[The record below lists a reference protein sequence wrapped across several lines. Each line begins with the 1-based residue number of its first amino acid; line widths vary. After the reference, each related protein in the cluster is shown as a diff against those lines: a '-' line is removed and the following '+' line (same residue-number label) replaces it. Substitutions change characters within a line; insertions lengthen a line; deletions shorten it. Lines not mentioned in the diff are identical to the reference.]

1 VPSDNHEQD
10 ETVGASAVTPSLS
23 APRIGRDLPLAATF
37 SPGDV
42 LASRFRIV
50 RFIAQGGMGEVYEA
64 EDSELGGRVA
74 LKTIRSGIAEDSGS
88 IDRFKREV
96 QLARQVTHGNVC
108 RIYDVFRHAG
118 ITFLTME
125 LLHGETL
132 ADRLARVD
140 RLTTAQARPIVS
152 QIAAGLTAAHRV
164 GVVHRDFK
172 SANVM
177 LVPDAQ
183 EEAGVRAVITDFGLA
198 RLARADSGESITA
211 TMTGAMAGTPAYMAP
226 EQVEGGPI
234 TPATDIYA
242 LGVVLYEMVTGAR
255 PFSGD
260 TPLSIAVKR
269 LKEAPSSPRVRV
281 RDLDPAW
288 ERAILRC
295 LERDP
300 ADRFASATD
309 VARAIAGEKVAGGRV
324 ERNRRR
330 LAWTAVAVGLAVA
343 AALGYRLAAG
353 RRGAAASA
361 STSAAT
367 RMRPSVAV
375 LGFKNLTGR
384 PDAAWVS
391 TALSE
396 MLTTELA
403 AGEKLRTVPGESVA
417 RMKSDLALADA
428 DSYGKETLTRI
439 RRNIDAGYLVVGS
452 YLAVAGAP
460 VRVDLKLQDA
470 TAGETIAAVTETGT
484 EAELADLVARAG
496 GKLREK
502 LGAGA
507 ISPAQAVAVRASV
520 PANADAAR
528 LYSEGLQKMR
538 AFDNLAARDLFEKA
552 IVADPN
558 HALSHAALASAWRAM
573 AYDGKAKEE
582 GKKAFDLAGNLSR
595 EDRLSVEGQYRFAAR
610 EWPKAIEV
618 YRTLIGL
625 FPDNLEY
632 GLRLADAQSSGGKG
646 KEALATVETLR
657 RLPQPARD
665 DPRVDLAEASAAYA
679 LGDFQR
685 EKTAAARARQS
696 ADARGAR
703 LVVARALYYEGWALY
718 MLGDFPGALKA
729 GQVAQRTYAD
739 AGDRGGVA
747 LVLADIVSLAPW
759 AQGNVERAR
768 RSLAEALAISR
779 EIGDKRNESAALNNL
794 ANLASQR
801 GDNGEARR
809 MYEQAIAVARE
820 TDEKVGRVI
829 FLSNLAMIL
838 QLDGDLP
845 AGEKRAREAL
855 AIARESGDERGMTM
869 SLTALGSIAFARGD
883 LAGSKASVEEAA
895 LLSRKG
901 DSLSYAFAQTGIG
914 EILRVQ
920 GDLAAARRK
929 HEEVLELAKKNG
941 VKGIASERQLSL
953 AELDIEEG
961 RPAEG
966 EALARK
972 AAPEFERENL
982 REDQILATVIL
993 ARALLA
999 QGKNDEAAKEVEVG
1013 RSLSGASLSTRLNL
1027 AVTRA
1032 RVEAA
1037 LGKTREANKHATEA
1051 LQLATK
1057 HGFVPEQLEARLA
1070 LGEIEMK
1077 SGEADT
1083 GRARLAAL
1091 EKDAQAKGFLLIA
1104 RKAARARGQVPG

>member
-1 VPSDNHEQD
+1 VSPDNHEKD

-23 APRIGRDLPLAATF
+23 APRIGRDIALAATF

-42 LASRFRIV
+42 LATRFRIM

-74 LKTIRSGIAEDSGS
+74 LKTIRSGIAEEAES

-96 QLARQVTHGNVC
+96 HLARQVTHGNVC
-108 RIYDVFRHAG
+108 RIYDVFRQSG

-132 ADRLARVD
+132 ADRLAHVD

-183 EEAGVRAVITDFGLA
+183 EEGGVRAVITDFGLA
-198 RLARADSGESITA
+198 RLSRADSGESITA

-255 PFSGD
+255 PFTGD

-300 ADRFASATD
+300 ADRFSSASD
-309 VARAIAGEKVAGGRV
+309 VARAIAGEKVAGGRA
-324 ERNRRR
+324 ERNRRH
-330 LAWTAVAVGLAVA
+330 LAWTAVVLGLVVA

-353 RRGAAASA
+353 RRGAAESA
-361 STSAAT
+361 ATAAT

-470 TAGETIAAVTETGT
+470 TAGETIASVTESGT

-528 LYSEGLQKMR
+528 LYAEGLQKMR

-573 AYDGKAKEE
+573 AYDAKAKAE

-595 EDRLSVEGQYRFAAR
+595 EDRLSVEGQYRVAAR

-618 YRTLIGL
+618 YRTLVGL

-632 GLRLADAQSSGGKG
+632 GLRLADAQSSGAKG
-646 KEALATVETLR
+646 KEALTTVETLR

-665 DPRVDLAEASAAYA
+665 DPRIDLAEASAAYA

-729 GQVAQRTYAD
+729 GQAAQRTYAD

-747 LVLADIVSLAPW
+747 LVLADVVSLAPF
-759 AQGNVERAR
+759 AQGNVESAR
-768 RSLAEALAISR
+768 RSLADALAISR

-794 ANLASQR
+794 ANLAAQR

-809 MYEQAIAVARE
+809 MYEQALAVARE
-820 TDEKVGRVI
+820 TDERVGRVI

-838 QLDGDLP
+838 QLEGDLP
-845 AGEKRAREAL
+845 GGEKRAQEAL
-855 AIARESGDERGMTM
+855 AIAREGGDERGMTM
-869 SLTALGSIAFARGD
+869 SLTSLGSIAFAKGD
-883 LAGSKASVEEAA
+883 LAGAKSSVEEAA

-914 EILRVQ
+914 EILRVR

-929 HEEVLELAKKNG
+929 YEEVLELVKKNG
-941 VKGIASERQLSL
+941 VKGIVSERELSL

-966 EALARK
+966 EARVRN
-972 AAPEFERENL
+972 AAPEFGRENL
-982 REDQILATVIL
+982 RDDQVLATVIL

-999 QGKNDEAAKEVEVG
+999 QGKNDEAAKEVEAG
-1013 RSLSGASLSTRLNL
+1013 RSLSGASVSTRLNL

-1037 LGKTREANKHATEA
+1037 LGKTGEAKKQATQA

-1077 SGEADT
+1077 SGEADS
-1083 GRARLAAL
+1083 GRARLAGL
-1091 EKDAQAKGFLLIA
+1091 EKDAQTKGFLLIA
-1104 RKAARARGQVPG
+1104 RKAARARG